1 MARRVSAPPSAA
13 SAVPPPMPTGRTRA
27 PRLSAAARRQHLLD
41 IASSLVSEHGSE
53 RLNMD
58 ALARAAHVTRPVVY
72 EHFAGREAL
81 IVALIDAH
89 AEFLRTRVE
98 AALRDAGTDLESRLR
113 RTVHAY
119 FDCVAERGRG
129 LRALLAASGSSPAI
143 DAARARAR
151 RWGAEQWTRTVRS
164 HTGISA
170 AEAAA
175 VSGAIVASVWLLSEH
190 WLSGSISRRRA
201 EDMHVR
207 MTVAQLDALRRR
219 GDR

>member
-1 MARRVSAPPSAA
+1 MARRVSSPPSAESGA
-13 SAVPPPMPTGRTRA
+13 PPRTPTGRSRA

-41 IASSLVSEHGSE
+41 VASSIISEQGSE

-58 ALARAAHVTRPVVY
+58 ALARAARVSRPVVY

-89 AEFLRTRVE
+89 AEFLRSRVE
-98 AALRDAGTDLESRLR
+98 TALRGAGTDLERRLR
-113 RTVHAY
+113 QTVHAY

-129 LRALLAASGSSPAI
+129 LRALLATSGSSPAI

-151 RWGAEQWTRTVRS
+151 RWGAEQWTRTIRS
-164 HTGISA
+164 YAGLSV

-175 VSGAIVASVWLLSEH
+175 VAGAITASVWLLAEH
-190 WLSGSISRRRA
+190 WLAGSITRRRA
-201 EDMHVR
+201 EDIHVR
-207 MTVAQLDALRRR
+207 MTLGQLDALRRR
-219 GDR
+219 GRR